1 LFNGINM
8 KDSKVT
14 VLMSVYNG
22 EKYLREAIDSIL
34 NQTFRD
40 FEFLII
46 NDGSTDRTMEIL
58 RSYHDRRIKII
69 NNERNMGLTK
79 SLNKGLK
86 MARGEYIARMDA
98 DDISMPDR
106 LKKQVDFL
114 DAHQDYA
121 VVGTFV
127 KILNKDSEVIYLPER
142 PIEDTEIRG
151 FLKRDNCIA
160 HGSVMIRKTCLLDVG
175 LYDELMERSQDYE
188 LWLRLSEKYRL
199 ANIPNYLY
207 MWRRH
212 KENIEAKYI
221 KEQKIFVVLAMV
233 KNNILDI
240 EQASRQLINI
250 IVEKKFVL
258 KYKPLTIVFLF
269 ISILTFNRIGHSTLY
284 KVLYRIRFSR
294 KINEILMD
302 FKIGRISFKKAKSNL
317 KDIINMRLI

>member
-1 LFNGINM
+1 M

-58 RSYHDRRIKII
+58 ESYNDPRIKII
-69 NNERNMGLTK
+69 NNERNIGLTK

-98 DDISMPDR
+98 DDVSMPDR

-114 DAHQDYA
+114 DDHQDYA

-127 KILNKDSEVIYLPER
+127 KILNKDSEVICLLER

-188 LWLRLSEKYRL
+188 LWLRLSKKYRL

-212 KENIEAKYI
+212 NENIEAKYI
-221 KEQKIFVVLAMV
+221 EEQKIFVVLAMV

-240 EQASRQLINI
+240 KQASRQLINNI
-250 IVEKKFVL
+250 IVGKNFVL

-269 ISILTFNRIGHSTLY
+269 INILTFNRIDHSTLY

-294 KINEILMD
+294 KINKILRD